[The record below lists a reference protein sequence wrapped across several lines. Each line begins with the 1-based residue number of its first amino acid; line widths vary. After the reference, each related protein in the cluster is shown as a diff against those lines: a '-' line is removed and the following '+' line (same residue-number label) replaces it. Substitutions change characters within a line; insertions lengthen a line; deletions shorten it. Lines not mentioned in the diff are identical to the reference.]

1 MAYVLSNSPT
11 TEISHVISQVTF
23 PAYSKMQHDLS
34 RLKEAYLKVLQLTSF
49 IAIPLAGGIFILA
62 PEFTE
67 IFLGPKWMPMVPAFQ
82 VLSLAGLVRS
92 VAATTGAIFHGI
104 GKPRIDTFWQIIR
117 LSILAATIYPL
128 STYWGILGTSIAV
141 LLSISLATVGFSY
154 QVIKITNCGK
164 LNFLKLV
171 ILPFLNTTIMLSI
184 LLFIKITIHTIV
196 MSTFLILIIIACISY
211 ILISYL
217 FDKSFNYGIHTIIKE
232 SLAAL

>member
-1 MAYVLSNSPT
+1 MNSMDIIYNAIKSGFFNDQFRAFTIEEARKVNGYHKTIPFYKET
-11 TEISHVISQVTF
+11 PLIS
-23 PAYSKMQHDLS
+23 L
-34 RLKEAYLKVLQLTSF
+34 RE
-49 IAIPLAGGIFILA
+49 
-62 PEFTE
+62 
-67 IFLGPKWMPMVPAFQ
+67 
-82 VLSLAGLVRS
+82 
-92 VAATTGAIFHGI
+92 
-104 GKPRIDTFWQIIR
+104 
-117 LSILAATIYPL
+117 L